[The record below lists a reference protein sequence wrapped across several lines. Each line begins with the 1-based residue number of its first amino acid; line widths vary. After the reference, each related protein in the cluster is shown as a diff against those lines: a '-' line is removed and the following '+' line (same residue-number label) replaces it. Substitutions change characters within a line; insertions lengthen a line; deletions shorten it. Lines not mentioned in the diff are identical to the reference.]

1 MRFCVKSYSLSHEEL
16 PFSLLC
22 EWGGLHANFEQN
34 KKKSIVNENLEKTP
48 NQVLIQLSYLGS
60 SLCYWR

>member
-1 MRFCVKSYSLSHEEL
+1 MKNYLFHFC
-16 PFSLLC
+16 
-22 EWGGLHANFEQN
+22 ANEVAYMQIFEQN